1 MEDIRKRRELLE
13 KENEL
18 NQLKIKLE
26 ETAKEYTELK
36 EQEKKIVIVDLG
48 IKPVTHYSNIQEALQ
63 HQAKLESLNVTINSL
78 KNQLLTNPFE
88 QQEKSIEELKN
99 NLQVLDDTNLKN
111 IQDDLMHQEVLLKLL
126 NSPSSFIRT
135 TILEKSLE
143 FLKTF
148 KI

>member
-1 MEDIRKRRELLE
+1 M
-13 KENEL
+13 
-18 NQLKIKLE
+18 
-26 ETAKEYTELK
+26 
-36 EQEKKIVIVDLG
+36 
-48 IKPVTHYSNIQEALQ
+48 
-63 HQAKLESLNVTINSL
+63 NVTINSL

-143 FLKTF
+143 FLNS
-148 KI
+148 KIMQYLEQLGSLHVISFNSDMSITIEYMGIKYGYVSNWRNGQNNISFNIGF